1 MNSYKQVI
9 EEKVIRFLI
18 SCKRYKKSFLCAG
31 IIMIISIGWGALRG
45 EVNEENH
52 LPTLQLERETEDES
66 YQHSKKNG
74 ESGEVEIVYDIS
86 SSLRAHPWKEVL
98 TRDTNTLVDGAIK
111 SVHSREEVVPH
122 DSHILVDEPIQKKY
136 SDENN
141 NILKHQEQ
149 VNQPQ
154 KVQIRVA
161 GIIQG
166 PIPYAIIDM
175 QQTSKTMK
183 IGDSW
188 NAIRLIS
195 IGEYGVYIE
204 QGGELQWLDLQ
215 ESF

>member
-1 MNSYKQVI
+1 MNLYRQVI

-18 SCKRYKKSFLCAG
+18 SCKRYKKSFLCTG
-31 IIMIISIGWGALRG
+31 IVMIISIGWGALRG
-45 EVNEENH
+45 EVNEENY
-52 LPTLQLERETEDES
+52 LPTLQSERKKEDEN
-66 YQHSKKNG
+66 YQHNKKNG
-74 ESGEVEIVYDIS
+74 ETREVELVYDIS
-86 SSLRAHPWKEVL
+86 SSLRAHPWEEVL
-98 TRDTNTLVDGAIK
+98 TSDTNTLVDGAIK
-111 SVHSREEVVPH
+111 SVHSREEVVPS

-136 SDENN
+136 SDKNN
-141 NILKHQEQ
+141 NILTHQEQ

-161 GIIQG
+161 GIIHG

-183 IGDSW
+183 IGDRW
-188 NAIRLIS
+188 NTIRLIS

>member
-1 MNSYKQVI
+1 M
-9 EEKVIRFLI
+9 
-18 SCKRYKKSFLCAG
+18 
-31 IIMIISIGWGALRG
+31 
-45 EVNEENH
+45 
-52 LPTLQLERETEDES
+52 
-66 YQHSKKNG
+66 
-74 ESGEVEIVYDIS
+74 
-86 SSLRAHPWKEVL
+86 

-111 SVHSREEVVPH
+111 SVHSREEVLPH

-141 NILKHQEQ
+141 NILKNQEQ
-149 VNQPQ
+149 VNQPP

>member
-1 MNSYKQVI
+1 MNLYRQVI

-18 SCKRYKKSFLCAG
+18 SCKRYKKSFLCTG
-31 IIMIISIGWGALRG
+31 IVMIISIGWGALRG
-45 EVNEENH
+45 EVNEENY
-52 LPTLQLERETEDES
+52 LPTLQSERKKEDEN
-66 YQHSKKNG
+66 YQHNKKNG
-74 ESGEVEIVYDIS
+74 ETREVELVYDIS
-86 SSLRAHPWKEVL
+86 SSLRAHPWEEVL
-98 TRDTNTLVDGAIK
+98 TSDTNTLVDGAIK
-111 SVHSREEVVPH
+111 SVHSREEVVPR

-136 SDENN
+136 SDKNN
-141 NILKHQEQ
+141 NILTHQEQ

-161 GIIQG
+161 GIIHG

-183 IGDSW
+183 IGDRW
-188 NAIRLIS
+188 NTIRLIS